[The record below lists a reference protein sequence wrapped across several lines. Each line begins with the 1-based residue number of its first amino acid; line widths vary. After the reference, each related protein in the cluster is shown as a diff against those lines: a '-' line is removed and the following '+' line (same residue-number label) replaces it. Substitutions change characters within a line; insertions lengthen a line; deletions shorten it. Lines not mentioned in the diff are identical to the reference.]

1 LIQISFDAKIK
12 SSLTDKYFMAHI
24 IAVLN
29 PKGGAGK
36 STIASN
42 LARNLQLTGANVL
55 IADSDPQGTL
65 RDWRQADQ
73 QDIQPAVVGVDRPNL
88 HKDLPKVSASFDF
101 VIIDGAAK
109 IQEMVA
115 SSVKAADIVLIPIQP
130 SAADVWGCRDLVS
143 LIKAR
148 QEVTEG
154 RPRAFFIINRQIKNT
169 NIASDIHEILKEFE
183 IPVFKSRTS
192 QRVIYAEALSTG
204 TTVLD
209 LEPSG
214 VAAEEINQLS
224 KELKEAIGD

>member
-1 LIQISFDAKIK
+1 
-12 SSLTDKYFMAHI
+12 MAHI
-24 IAVLN
+24 IAILN

-36 STIASN
+36 STISSN
-42 LARNLQLTGANVL
+42 IARSLQLEGANVL

-65 RDWRQADQ
+65 RDWFELSQGNVQ
-73 QDIQPAVVGVDRPNL
+73 SSVVGVDRPNL
-88 HKDLPKVSASFDF
+88 HKNLPKIAASFDF

-109 IQEMVA
+109 LQEMVA
-115 SSVKAADIVLIPIQP
+115 SSVKAANVVVIPIQP

-154 RPRAFFIINRQIKNT
+154 EPKASFLINRQIKNT
-169 NIASDIHEILKEFE
+169 NLAGDIVQILKEFQ
-183 IPVFKSRTS
+183 IPVFQSRTS

-209 LEPSG
+209 VEPKG
-214 VAAEEINQLS
+214 AAAQEIKNIS
-224 KELKEAIGD
+224 KELMELIHA

>member
-1 LIQISFDAKIK
+1 
-12 SSLTDKYFMAHI
+12 MAHI

-42 LARNLQLTGANVL
+42 LARCLQLKGNAVL
-55 IADSDPQGTL
+55 VADSDPQGTL
-65 RDWRQADQ
+65 RDWRQADHHN
-73 QDIQPAVVGVDRPNL
+73 IQPSVVGVDRPNL
-88 HKDLPKVSASFDF
+88 HKDLPKVATSFDF

-115 SSVKAADIVLIPIQP
+115 SSVKAADIILIPIQP
-130 SAADVWGCRDLVS
+130 SAADVWGCRDLIS

-154 RPRAFFIINRQIKNT
+154 RPRTFFIINRQIKNT
-169 NIASDIHEILKEFE
+169 NIANDIHQILEEFE
-183 IPVFKSRTS
+183 IPVFKTRTC

-209 LEPSG
+209 VEPNG
-214 VAAEEINQLS
+214 AAAKEINSLS
-224 KELKEAIGD
+224 QELKEAIGE

>member
-1 LIQISFDAKIK
+1 
-12 SSLTDKYFMAHI
+12 MAHI

-36 STIASN
+36 STITSN
-42 LARNLQLTGANVL
+42 LARNLQLAGANVL

-65 RDWRQADQ
+65 RDWRQADD
-73 QDIQPAVVGVDRPNL
+73 QDIQPSVVGVDRPIL

-130 SAADVWGCRDLVS
+130 SAADVWGCRDLIS

-148 QEVTEG
+148 QEVTDG
-154 RPRAFFIINRQIKNT
+154 KPKAFFIINRQIQNT
-169 NIASDIHEILKEFE
+169 NLANDIEEILKEFE
-183 IPVFKSRTS
+183 IPVFKSRTC
-192 QRVIYAEALSTG
+192 QRVIYAEALSAG

-209 LEPSG
+209 IEPNG
-214 VAAEEINQLS
+214 TAAKEIDQLS
-224 KELKEAIGD
+224 EELKEMICE